1 MTRAAIYARYS
12 SDRQNENS
20 VGDQI
25 VLCSRYA
32 EARGWTVVRTF
43 SDAAISGSAMAN
55 RPGLLD
61 AVAAAER
68 GEYDVLLAED
78 EDRFARNLEQQA
90 HVFNRIVDAGAQLWS
105 ISTGRIE
112 LMHVA
117 MKGFMAEAYIQ
128 NLSAKTK
135 RGMRA
140 NAEKGLATG
149 SRLYGYRTEPGG
161 GMTLV
166 QTEVAVIRRI
176 FAAYVAGDTPRQI
189 ATTLNKEGVPGPR
202 GGAWNQSSINGSRQ
216 RGNGILNTELYIG
229 VKTWGRMDVRKDRS
243 TGKRL
248 PKMLPPEQWKR
259 TPVPHLRIVDDATW
273 NAAKGRQAPLGAR
286 PELSRR
292 RPGLFS
298 GLLKCGVC
306 GGSYTVY
313 TGGKLICA
321 TYREKGTCTNRR
333 TPERLRV
340 EQRVLDGLREKIL
353 SPEAVASYVRNY
365 RAAAKARKRAQADRR
380 APLEK
385 RLGEVTRG
393 IERVIDAIVDG
404 TATAPMK
411 ARMKALD
418 EERIAIEAELAQEI
432 SQVQEEPVEL
442 HPGAATAYAKMVKE
456 LQATLAEF
464 SAGET
469 RNQRDLVEA
478 VRGLVEKIVITPET
492 QERGGP
498 IKITLHGT
506 LARFMEGGE
515 QDANVRSLALVAG
528 ARSGRWRPSVPTLAD
543 VHY

>member
-25 VLCSRYA
+25 VTCSRYA
-32 EARGWTVVRTF
+32 EARGWEITRTF

-140 NAEKGLATG
+140 NAEAGKATG
-149 SRLYGYRTEPGG
+149 SRLYGYRTAPGG
-161 GMTLV
+161 AQEIV
-166 QTEVAVIRRI
+166 DEEAAVIRRI
-176 FAAYVAGDTPRQI
+176 FADYAAGDTPRQI
-189 ATTLNKEGVPGPR
+189 ATALNAEGVPGPR

-216 RGNGILNTELYIG
+216 RGNGVLNTELYVG
-229 VKTWGRMDVRKDRS
+229 VKVWGRMDVRKDRN

-248 PKMLPPEQWKR
+248 PKMLPPDQWKR
-259 TPVPHLRIVDDATW
+259 VDVPQLRIVADETW
-273 NAAKGRQAPLGAR
+273 RAAKARQAPLQAR
-286 PELSRR
+286 PEASRR
-292 RPGLFS
+292 RPGVFS
-298 GLLKCGVC
+298 GLLKCGAC

-333 TPERLRV
+333 TPNRLQV
-340 EQRVLDGLREKIL
+340 EQRVLDGLRERIL
-353 SPEAVASYVRNY
+353 GPEAVASYVRAY
-365 RAAAKARKRAQADRR
+365 RAAAKARRRAQADRR

-385 RLGEVTRG
+385 RLGEVSRG

-404 TATAPMK
+404 SATGPMK

-418 EERIAIEAELAQEI
+418 EERIALEAELAAGTVE
-432 SQVQEEPVEL
+432 ETAEPVEL
-442 HPGAATAYAKMVKE
+442 HPGAATAYAAMVAE

-464 SAGET
+464 SAGQT
-469 RNQRDLVEA
+469 RAQRDLVDA
-478 VRGLVEKIVITPET
+478 VRGLVEKIVIHPET
-492 QERGGP
+492 QDRGGP
-498 IKITLHGT
+498 IRIVLHGT
-506 LARFMEGGE
+506 LARFMEGE
-515 QDANVRSLALVAG
+515 EHEANARSLALVAG
-528 ARSGRWRPSVPTLAD
+528 GGIEPPTCGL
-543 VHY
+543 